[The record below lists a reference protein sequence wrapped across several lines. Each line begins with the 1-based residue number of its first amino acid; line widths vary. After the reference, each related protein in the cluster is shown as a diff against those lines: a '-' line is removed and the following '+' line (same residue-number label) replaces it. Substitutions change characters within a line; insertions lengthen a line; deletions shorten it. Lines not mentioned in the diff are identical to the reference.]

1 MKEEDLKITP
11 LFLCGPSV
19 SGDVML
25 LNMEERKFWSKEN
38 ELKVFGYLKK
48 KTFDLEIVSCLMK
61 S

>member
-48 KTFDLEIVSCLMK
+48 KNF
-61 S
+61 